1 MSQHHDRVLSLI
13 AATIFADQRIYES
26 EIKVFAKSSAKLKI
40 LRNAK
45 LTETKILAWYEAN
58 KDSLLHKV
66 KTPYFKT
73 WFYDLLEQ
81 LSDMDEKESVIDI
94 MQKISRADNS
104 VHVSERALF
113 TLAKRYWGLA

>member
-26 EIKVFAKSSAKLKI
+26 EIKTFVRSSAKLKI
-40 LRNAK
+40 LKNAK
-45 LTETKILAWYEAN
+45 LTEAKILAWYETN
-58 KDSLLHKV
+58 KDNILHKV

-81 LSDMDEKESVIDI
+81 LSDIEEKESVIDI